1 MKTLKNA
8 VLIALLL
15 FAATMA
21 GICYGYRQGY
31 DHGEKITNK
40 WWIDQQSQYY
50 DASEVIK
57 KRRAQNFDTM

>member
-40 WWIDQQSQYY
+40 WWINQQSQ
-50 DASEVIK
+50 
-57 KRRAQNFDTM
+57 